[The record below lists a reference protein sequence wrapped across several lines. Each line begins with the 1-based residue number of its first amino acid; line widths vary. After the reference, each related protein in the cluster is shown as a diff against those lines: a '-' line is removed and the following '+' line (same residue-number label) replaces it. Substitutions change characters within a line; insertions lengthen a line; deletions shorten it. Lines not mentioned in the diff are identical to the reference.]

1 MQQIVRERVLSR
13 LAKVKCIS
21 VGCDLAWKQ
30 HLIFMLHNTLTRTHS
45 TDSLILS
52 AGCSNASL
60 CFIYIRT
67 TNRIHCV
74 QCIDEHQGRFL
85 CGRLWVGSGHNKTK
99 TKISKQ
105 RRNNNSW
112 ELENLFEVYFIKK
125 SSSFES
131 LLLWHYISKVL
142 WVYI

>member
-1 MQQIVRERVLSR
+1 MFEKEFWVVSLRWCIFSWVVISHRNNISSSCYITHWREP
-13 LAKVKCIS
+13 
-21 VGCDLAWKQ
+21 
-30 HLIFMLHNTLTRTHS
+30 T

-85 CGRLWVGSGHNKTK
+85 YGRPWVGSGQSKTK

-142 WVYI
+142 WV

>member
-1 MQQIVRERVLSR
+1 MFEKEFWVVWQRWSVFPWVVISHGNNISSSCYITHWREP
-13 LAKVKCIS
+13 
-21 VGCDLAWKQ
+21 
-30 HLIFMLHNTLTRTHS
+30 T

-142 WVYI
+142 WV